1 MPEVLLSNDD
11 VTVLG
16 PPAIIDLQ
24 LDVGPQGT
32 RGSKFFVGSGDPNTL
47 TVDDELGGQTLL
59 LNDLYVNVSPGSE
72 YGYLY
77 QFLAAPGGNTWEEV
91 LRLNPTVFAKNYE
104 VTFTSGSGTITVPI
118 ADITDL
124 SAGSLTAD
132 NFNVQYSV
140 IHDSPT
146 ACVINSVTKAG
157 SNLNIVFEAVEYTGS
172 WSDLAEQVVV
182 HLYITIVEAGES

>member
-47 TVDDELGGQTLL
+47 TVDNEIGGQTLL

-104 VTFTSGSGTITVPI
+104 PTFSSGTATVTVPI

-140 IHDSPT
+140 IHDNPT

-172 WSDLAEQVVV
+172 WSDLAEQVVM